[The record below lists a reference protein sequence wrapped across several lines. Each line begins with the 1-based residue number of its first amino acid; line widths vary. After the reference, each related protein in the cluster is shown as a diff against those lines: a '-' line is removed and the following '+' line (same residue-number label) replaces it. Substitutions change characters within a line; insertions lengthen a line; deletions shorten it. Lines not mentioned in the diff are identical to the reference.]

1 MNSMG
6 DARTVPD
13 RTTLNILAALA
24 RGKSVTEAA
33 MCCNV
38 SESTLRRKLAHLR
51 GQWTVRSTVQMI
63 VLAVRRGL
71 I

>member
-1 MNSMG
+1 MNPVR

-13 RTTLNILAALA
+13 PTTLNILAALA

-33 MCCNV
+33 VCCNV
-38 SESTLRRKLAHLR
+38 SESTLRRKVASLR
-51 GQWTVRSTVQMI
+51 EQWTVRSTVQAI

>member
-1 MNSMG
+1 VNSVR

-13 RTTLNILAALA
+13 RTTLNILAALS

-38 SESTLRRKLAHLR
+38 SESTLRRKLALLR
-51 GQWTVRSTVQMI
+51 EQWTVHSTVQMI